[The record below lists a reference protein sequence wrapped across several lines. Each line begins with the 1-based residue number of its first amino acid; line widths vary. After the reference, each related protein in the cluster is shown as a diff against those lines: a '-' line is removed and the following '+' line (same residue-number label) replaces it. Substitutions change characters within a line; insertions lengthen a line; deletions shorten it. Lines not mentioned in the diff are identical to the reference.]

1 MGDQWKPSWDN
12 RIGFVH
18 NDETSSL
25 SKNEYDR
32 PTSIGSTHL
41 YS

>member
-18 NDETSSL
+18 DDE
-25 SKNEYDR
+25 NIVPFQER
-32 PTSIGSTHL
+32 I
-41 YS
+41 